1 MVEGVVETNSSESPV
16 MGTPLVSMAVAT
28 IGCGLFWLTSTGLA
42 VEPGVVRVIEAGG
55 QVEKMPAELAALAMF
70 AEISTD
76 PGWFAVATPFW
87 SMLTTDE
94 IEVVDVS
101 PCALN
106 CRWPARQLMLVWL
119 APVPA

>member
-1 MVEGVVETNSSESPV
+1 M
-16 MGTPLVSMAVAT
+16 
-28 IGCGLFWLTSTGLA
+28 
-42 VEPGVVRVIEAGG
+42 RVIEAGG

-87 SMLTTDE
+87 SMLTTGE
-94 IEVVDVS
+94 IEVEDVS